1 MNKALIV
8 SSSEKDAMIINQ
20 LLVNE
25 GFSRIITSSCGSEAR
40 RLIRTAPDISL
51 AAVVSPLS
59 DEFGQELSLMLSGE
73 YQTGVI
79 LICENDI
86 SEDIAE
92 NVFAS
97 GICVVSRPISSNDF
111 IEAVRL
117 AAAQFEEH
125 TGMKKESSEVLS
137 KIEEI
142 RLINRA
148 KATLMKYLKF
158 TEPQAHR
165 YIEKQAM
172 NKRQSRKETALK
184 ILADYDAK

>member
-8 SSSEKDAMIINQ
+8 SSSEKDVLIINQ
-20 LLVNE
+20 ILVNE
-25 GFSRIITSSCGSEAR
+25 GFSRIITASCGNEAR

-51 AAVVSPLS
+51 AAIVSPLS
-59 DEFGQELSLMLSGE
+59 DEFGQELSLMLAGE

-92 NVFAS
+92 NFFAS
-97 GICVVSRPISSNDF
+97 GICVVPRPVSSDVF
-111 IEAVRL
+111 TEAIHL
-117 AAAQFEEH
+117 AAAQYGEQ
-125 TGMKKESSEVLS
+125 TGIKKESSEVLS
-137 KIEEI
+137 RIEEI